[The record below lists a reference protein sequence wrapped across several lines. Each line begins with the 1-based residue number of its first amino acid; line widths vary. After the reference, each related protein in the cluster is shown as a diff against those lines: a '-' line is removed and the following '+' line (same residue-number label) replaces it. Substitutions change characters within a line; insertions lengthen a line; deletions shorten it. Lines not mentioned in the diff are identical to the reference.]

1 MNNKSTQT
9 QPTNNKSTQTMTTL
23 NAEAKPFFPSGLNAE
38 AKPFYPSGLNAE
50 TKPFYPKGITWDI
63 LLAPPKRVV
72 NYKVPRAPSPSL
84 CSTAYAS
91 RSQSQSRS
99 QSAPLTPRPT
109 TDQVFTFEEQDW
121 EKVNLDF
128 YFLNK

>member
-9 QPTNNKSTQTMTTL
+9 RPTNNKATQTRPTNNKATQTTMT
-23 NAEAKPFFPSGLNAE
+23 LNAE

-50 TKPFYPKGITWDI
+50 AKPFYPKGITWDI

-84 CSTAYAS
+84 CSSLYPS
-91 RSQSQSRS
+91 RSGS